1 MVAGETVKARRPSV
15 DSLQDSASSVERLS
29 FVDLSDATVREFK
42 PMPQPTK
49 KSTRKRGGVSFC
61 RDPFFKRE
69 AGNYEKP
76 IPSRELIL
84 EKLEKAG
91 TPVQLD
97 ELHILLK
104 LRDADQHEAL
114 RRRLIAMSRDG
125 QLIRNRK
132 GAFGLTS
139 HMDLKTGK
147 VVGKKDGY
155 GFFEPEDGSEDF
167 YLSAKEMASLFDGD
181 RVMARVTGV
190 DSRGR
195 KEGSVVEI
203 LERRHEKIVGRY
215 YEESGFGMIVPDSK
229 RIPHELIIPDKHRH
243 GATDGQFVVARI
255 TDYPSKRRKALA
267 EVTEILGDVA
277 TPGVEI
283 AIALRSFEIPHL
295 WSAALKKQTRALSQ
309 EVSAEDTIG
318 RFDLRDRQF
327 VTIDGEDAKDF
338 DDAVYAERARHGGWT
353 LYVAIADV
361 SHYVKPGSA
370 LDAEASNRGVSVYFP
385 GHVVPMLPEK
395 LSNGLCSLKPQTDRL
410 AMVSEMRISADGE
423 LEAYRFYEAVI
434 YSHARLTYTDVAVML
449 QRADT
454 ASELRLQDKLRQ
466 RHARLT
472 GPLDT
477 LYALFHSL
485 RLGRERSGAMDF
497 DSIETRMV
505 FGKDRKIREI
515 VPVERNDAHRLV
527 EECMLCANVAA
538 ADLLENAKLPALYRI
553 HEGPNQDKLDSLR
566 DFLSE
571 MGLYLGGRD
580 KPTTGDYQ
588 KVLQQISKRPDRHLL
603 QTQLIRSMMQ
613 AVYSPENCGHFG
625 LNFSKYT
632 HFTSPIRRYPDLLVH
647 RAIRFLIHNMKSA
660 SLKAHP
666 EQKTVSRA
674 DVYPYEFA
682 ELDRLGEQCSSA
694 ERRADAAS
702 YSVADWL
709 KCEYMQN
716 RVGDEFSGTITS
728 VASFGLFIELSDYYV
743 EGLVHITD
751 LSNDYYHF
759 DPVRHLLQGKRSG
772 LTYQLGDSVT
782 VRLVRVDLEEKKIDL
797 QMVGSRRSRPSKGRL
812 REALKAGKVGANTKT
827 NSKIK
832 KDQRKQ
838 CTTCSKGSAD
848 KRNGLRKSVRTIS
861 EKPAKSAKKRK
872 TKKQTASATARKK
885 AATRGA
891 AKRQAGNG
899 QGGKTASRNAAN
911 KKTRTRKSR

>member
-1 MVAGETVKARRPSV
+1 MPKPVKKSARKRV
-15 DSLQDSASSVERLS
+15 GASS
-29 FVDLSDATVREFK
+29 
-42 PMPQPTK
+42 
-49 KSTRKRGGVSFC
+49 G
-61 RDPFFKRE
+61 RDPFSERE
-69 AGNYEKP
+69 AGKYDNP
-76 IPSRELIL
+76 IASREFIL
-84 EKLEKAG
+84 EKLEEAG

-97 ELHILLK
+97 ELFMLLK

-125 QLIRNRK
+125 QLISNRK
-132 GAFGLTS
+132 GAFGLPS
-139 HMDLKTGK
+139 HMDLKPGK
-147 VVGKKDGY
+147 VIGKKDGY
-155 GFFEPEDGSEDF
+155 GFFEPEDGSEDV
-167 YLSAKEMASLFDGD
+167 YLSAKEMARLFDGD
-181 RVMARVTGV
+181 RVMVRVTGI

-195 KEGSVVEI
+195 KEGSVVDI
-203 LERRHEKIVGRY
+203 LERRHAEIVGRY
-215 YEESGFGMIVPDSK
+215 YEESGFGMVVPDSK

-267 EVTEILGDVA
+267 EVIEILGDVA

-283 AIALRSFEIPHL
+283 DIALRSFEIPHL
-295 WSAALKKQTRALSQ
+295 WTTAVKKETRALGQ
-309 EVSAEDTIG
+309 EVFAEDAIG
-318 RFDLRDRQF
+318 RFDLRNRQF

-338 DDAVYAERARHGGWT
+338 DDAVYAERTGHGGWT

-370 LDAEASNRGVSVYFP
+370 LDAEASNRGTSVYFP

-423 LEAYRFYEAVI
+423 LEAYRFYEAII
-434 YSHARLTYTDVAVML
+434 YSHARLTYTDVAAML
-449 QRADT
+449 QPADT
-454 ASELRLQDKLRQ
+454 ESELRLKEKLRQ
-466 RHARLT
+466 RHGGLT
-472 GPLDT
+472 EPLDT

-485 RLGRERSGAMDF
+485 RRSRDRSGAMDF
-497 DSIETRMV
+497 DSTETRMV

-515 VPVERNDAHRLV
+515 VPVVRNDAHRLI

-538 ADLLENAKLPALYRI
+538 ADLLENAKLPALYRV

-571 MGLYLGGRD
+571 MGLYLSGGD

-588 KVLQQISKRPDRHLL
+588 KVLQQIAERPDRHLL

-625 LNFSKYT
+625 LNFAKYT

-647 RAIRFLIHNMKSA
+647 RAIRFLIHNRKSA

-666 EQKTVSRA
+666 EQKTLSRA

-682 ELDRLGEQCSSA
+682 ELDRLGELCSSA

-709 KCEYMQN
+709 KCEYMQD
-716 RVGDEFSGTITS
+716 RVGDEFNGTITS
-728 VASFGLFIELSDYYV
+728 VASFGLFIELNDYYV
-743 EGLVHITD
+743 EGLVHITE

-759 DPVRHLLQGKRSG
+759 DPVRHLLQGERSG

-797 QMVGSRRSRPSKGRL
+797 QMVGSRKSRPSKGKL
-812 REALKAGKVGANTKT
+812 RQSLKAGKVGTKPKTKT
-827 NSKIK
+827 KTKTKTKNNQGKQRTTRSKK
-832 KDQRKQ
+832 
-838 CTTCSKGSAD
+838 SAD
-848 KRNGLRKSVRTIS
+848 KRSESGKSARTTS
-861 EKPAKSAKKRK
+861 EKPAKTAKKRK

-885 AATRGA
+885 GATRGA
-891 AKRQAGNG
+891 AKRQAGDS
-899 QGGKTASRNAAN
+899 QRGKTVGRKAAN

>member
-1 MVAGETVKARRPSV
+1 
-15 DSLQDSASSVERLS
+15 
-29 FVDLSDATVREFK
+29 
-42 PMPQPTK
+42 MPQPVE
-49 KSTRKRGGVSFC
+49 KSTRKRGGAEPD
-61 RDPFFKRE
+61 RDPFSERE
-69 AGNYEKP
+69 MVKYDKP
-76 IPSRELIL
+76 IASREFIL
-84 EKLEKAG
+84 EKLEEAG

-97 ELHILLK
+97 ELFMLLK
-104 LRDADQHEAL
+104 LRDTDQHEAL

-125 QLIRNRK
+125 QLISNRK
-132 GAFGLTS
+132 GAFGLPS
-139 HMDLKTGK
+139 HMDLKPGK
-147 VVGKKDGY
+147 VIGKKDGY
-155 GFFEPEDGSEDF
+155 GFFEPEDGSEDV
-167 YLSAKEMASLFDGD
+167 YLSAKEMARLFDGD
-181 RVMARVTGV
+181 RVMVRVTGI

-195 KEGSVVEI
+195 QGGSVVDI
-203 LERRHEKIVGRY
+203 LERRHEEIVGRY
-215 YEESGFGMIVPDSK
+215 YEESGFGLVVPDSK
-229 RIPHELIIPDKHRH
+229 RIPHELIIPDKYRH

-255 TDYPSKRRKALA
+255 TAYPSKRRKALA

-283 AIALRSFEIPHL
+283 DIALRSFEIPHL
-295 WSAALKKQTRALSQ
+295 WTTTVKKETRALGQ

-318 RFDLRDRQF
+318 RFDLRNCQF

-338 DDAVYAERARHGGWT
+338 DDAVYAERTRHGGWT

-370 LDAEASNRGVSVYFP
+370 LDAEASNRGTSVYFP

-434 YSHARLTYTDVAVML
+434 YSHARLTYTDVAAML
-449 QRADT
+449 QPADT
-454 ASELRLQDKLRQ
+454 ESELRLQEKLRQ
-466 RHARLT
+466 RHGGLT
-472 GPLDT
+472 EPLDT
-477 LYALFHSL
+477 LYALFHNL
-485 RLGRERSGAMDF
+485 RRSRDRSGAMDF
-497 DSIETRMV
+497 DSTETRMV

-515 VPVERNDAHRLV
+515 VPVVRNDAHRLI

-538 ADLLENAKLPALYRI
+538 ADLLENAKLPALYRV

-571 MGLYLGGRD
+571 MGLYLGGGD
-580 KPTTGDYQ
+580 KPSTGDYQ
-588 KVLQQISKRPDRHLL
+588 KVLKQIAERPDRHLL

-625 LNFSKYT
+625 LNFTKYT

-647 RAIRFLIHNMKSA
+647 RAIRFLIHNRKSA

-666 EQKTVSRA
+666 EQKTLSRA

-682 ELDRLGEQCSSA
+682 ELDRMGELCSSA

-702 YSVADWL
+702 YGVADWL
-709 KCEYMQN
+709 KCEYMQD
-716 RVGDEFSGTITS
+716 RVGDEFNGTITS
-728 VASFGLFIELSDYYV
+728 VASFGLFIELNDYYV
-743 EGLVHITD
+743 EGLVHITE

-759 DPVRHLLQGKRSG
+759 DPVRHLLQGERSG

-797 QMVGSRRSRPSKGRL
+797 QMVGSRKSRPSKGRL
-812 REALKAGKVGANTKT
+812 RQSLKAGKVGAKPKSKTKKKTKT
-827 NSKIK
+827 KTTK
-832 KDQRKQ
+832 KQGKQ
-838 CTTCSKGSAD
+838 CTTRSKKSAD
-848 KRNGLRKSVRTIS
+848 KCSESGKSARTTS
-861 EKPAKSAKKRK
+861 EKPAKTAKERK
-872 TKKQTASATARKK
+872 TKKQVASATARKK
-885 AATRGA
+885 GATRGA
-891 AKRQAGNG
+891 AKRQAGDG
-899 QGGKTASRNAAN
+899 QRGKPAARKAAN

>member
-1 MVAGETVKARRPSV
+1 
-15 DSLQDSASSVERLS
+15 
-29 FVDLSDATVREFK
+29 
-42 PMPQPTK
+42 MPQHTK
-49 KSTRKRGGVSFC
+49 KSTRKRGGVSSDS
-61 RDPFFKRE
+61 DPFSKRE
-69 AGNYEKP
+69 AGKYEKP
-76 IPSRELIL
+76 IPSREFIL
-84 EKLEKAG
+84 EKLEEAG

-97 ELHILLK
+97 ELFLLLK

-125 QLIRNRK
+125 QLISNRK

-139 HMDLKTGK
+139 HMDLKPGK
-147 VVGKKDGY
+147 VTGKKDGY
-155 GFFEPEDGSEDF
+155 GFFEPEDGSEDI

-181 RVMARVTGV
+181 RVMARVTGI

-195 KEGSVVEI
+195 KVGSVVEI
-203 LERRHEKIVGRY
+203 LERRHEEIVGRY
-215 YEESGFGMIVPDSK
+215 YEESGFGMVVPDSK

-277 TPGVEI
+277 TPGIEI

-295 WSAALKKQTRALSQ
+295 WSAAVKKQTKALSQ
-309 EVSAEDTIG
+309 EVSAKDTIG

-338 DDAVYAERARHGGWT
+338 DDAVYAERARLGGWT

-370 LDAEASNRGVSVYFP
+370 LDAEASNRGTSVYFP

-410 AMVSEMRISADGE
+410 AMVSEMRISEDGE

-434 YSHARLTYTDVAVML
+434 YSHARLTYTDVAAML
-449 QRADT
+449 QPTDNE
-454 ASELRLQDKLRQ
+454 SELRLQDKLRQ
-466 RHARLT
+466 RHAHLT
-472 GPLDT
+472 EPIDT
-477 LYALFHSL
+477 LYTLFHSL
-485 RLGRERSGAMDF
+485 RLGRERTGAMDF
-497 DSIETRMV
+497 DSIETRMI

-515 VPVERNDAHRLV
+515 VPVVRNDAHRLI

-571 MGLYLGGRD
+571 MGLYLGGGD

-588 KVLQQISKRPDRHLL
+588 TVLQQIAERPDRHLL

-647 RAIRFLIHNMKSA
+647 RAIRFLIHNRESV

-666 EQKTVSRA
+666 EQKTLSRA
-674 DVYPYEFA
+674 DVYPYQFA
-682 ELDRLGEQCSSA
+682 DLDRLGELCSSA

-702 YSVADWL
+702 YSVADRL

-743 EGLVHITD
+743 EGLVHITE

-759 DPVRHLLQGKRSG
+759 DPVRHLLQGERSG

-812 REALKAGKVGANTKT
+812 REALKAGKVGTKT
-827 NSKIK
+827 KAKIK
-832 KDQRKQ
+832 KDKGKQR
-838 CTTCSKGSAD
+838 TTGSKDSAD
-848 KRNGLRKSVRTIS
+848 KRSGFGKSMRTKS
-861 EKPAKSAKKRK
+861 EKPATTVKKKK
-872 TKKQTASATARKK
+872 TKKRTASATTRKK
-885 AATRGA
+885 AATKGA
-891 AKRQAGNG
+891 VKRQASYG
-899 QGGKTASRNAAN
+899 QCGKTASRNATN
-911 KKTRTRKSR
+911 KKTRTRKSH